1 MIYTLHTKDKI
12 IVINGSARMFQRYGM
27 RLVTYCDKVQFYDD
41 KKGINSVLKDR
52 YHYSRDI
59 QRADD
64 LDSFSG
70 KVYVVVCDDSKGDVL
85 PFSTFACNMFFRN
98 ELPDSLRMIEVDFDT
113 IPCGIRLE
121 FLNAL
126 VSIREY

>member
-1 MIYTLHTKDKI
+1 MHIKDKM
-12 IVINGSARMFQRYGM
+12 IVINGSSRMFQRYGM
-27 RLVTYCDKVQFYDD
+27 SLVPYCDKVQFYHD

-52 YHYSRDI
+52 YHYGHEI

-70 KVYVVVCDDSKGDVL
+70 KVYVVVCDDSNGDVL
-85 PFSTFACNMFFRN
+85 PFSTFACNMFVIN